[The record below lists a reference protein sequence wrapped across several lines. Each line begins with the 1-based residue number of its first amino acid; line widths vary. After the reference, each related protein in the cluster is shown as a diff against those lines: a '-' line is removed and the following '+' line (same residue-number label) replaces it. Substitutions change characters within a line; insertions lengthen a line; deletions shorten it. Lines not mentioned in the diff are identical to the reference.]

1 VSSIG
6 TPGSATFAQTLSG
19 IEEMLT
25 VLPDNL
31 ANEITA
37 QNVRDVVYTLYED
50 LQGMSASEFVYTDD
64 PATVTVGGIN
74 SGQVFASMSLQTL
87 FNKLF
92 HKDYPP
98 TGSLVASPTTIDF
111 GRSTTVTLTWT
122 ATKNTY
128 DLVPSSGL
136 ITRSPSSTFGIVVPA
151 AGGSSTVTDTPS
163 INVTNSYTFTFQDT
177 QGNPVSV
184 PASVGYSHRMYWGK
198 VSSRSALTSPQIR
211 ALDGAGLS
219 TTNGNFRSLVF
230 NNATGTSKINF
241 NNIDGAGQ
249 YLCWAFPSS
258 FGTPTFRTATG
269 IVTMAEKVQSN
280 FSYVNSYS
288 YAVDYDVWITY
299 VAYNSPIA
307 QLDLL

>member
-1 VSSIG
+1 MSSIG
-6 TPGSATFAQTLSG
+6 TPGSATYAQTLSG

-50 LQGMSASEFVYTDD
+50 LQGMSASEFLYTDS

-74 SGQVFASMSLQTL
+74 TGQVFASMSLQTL

-98 TGSLVASPTTIDF
+98 TGSLSAAPSTIDF
-111 GRSTTVTLTWT
+111 GRSTTVTLTWV

-151 AGGSSTVTDTPS
+151 AGGSSTVPDTPS
-163 INVTNSYTFTFQDT
+163 INDTNSYVFTFQDT

-184 PASVGYSHRMYWGK
+184 PASVGYSHRIYWGK
-198 VSSRSALTSPQIR
+198 RSTFTALNDTDIR
-211 ALDGAGLS
+211 GLDGAS
-219 TTNGNFRSLVF
+219 VTTGNGGFASSFVRSF
-230 NNATGTSKINF
+230 DG
-241 NNIDGAGQ
+241 IDGQGQ
-249 YLCWAFPSS
+249 YLCWAFPTS
-258 FGTPTFRTATG
+258 FGTPKFTVNGLQNTAFTK
-269 IVTMAEKVQSN
+269 INS
-280 FSYVNSYS
+280 SYS
-288 YAVDYDVWITY
+288 YTNIYGYSVNYDVWITNT
-299 VAYNSPIA
+299 AQNSPISK
-307 QLDLL
+307 LSISL